1 MELLATALLQP
12 DFPDDQVE
20 IVRAQILSG
29 LRQAQQDTR
38 GEAEQALRRMLFTEG
53 HPYRERVSGN
63 EESVAA
69 MTRDDLVAFAERAYR
84 PSSAIAAVA
93 GGLSH
98 DKAVELVR
106 KHLGDWSG
114 ETPVLDIPEPEAA
127 DASQRVTKQ
136 LPGKSQADIAIGA
149 VTIPR
154 LHPDFQA
161 LNVANLILGRLGL
174 MGRLGESVRERQ
186 GLAYYAFSGLEVG
199 RGTGFWS
206 TRAGVNPDNVEKA
219 IETVLSEVRGYLA
232 DGPTADEFSD
242 AVGNLTGSLPLGLET
257 VGSIASI
264 IADIG
269 FFDLG
274 ADYLQRYR
282 ETVRSLTPEQLIET
296 MRKYIDPDK
305 LAVAV
310 VEPGSGE

>member
-1 MELLATALLQP
+1 
-12 DFPDDQVE
+12 
-20 IVRAQILSG
+20 
-29 LRQAQQDTR
+29 
-38 GEAEQALRRMLFTEG
+38 
-53 HPYRERVSGN
+53 
-63 EESVAA
+63 
-69 MTRDDLVAFAERAYR
+69 
-84 PSSAIAAVA
+84 
-93 GGLSH
+93 
-98 DKAVELVR
+98 
-106 KHLGDWSG
+106 
-114 ETPVLDIPEPEAA
+114 
-127 DASQRVTKQ
+127 
-136 LPGKSQADIAIGA
+136 
-149 VTIPR
+149 
-154 LHPDFQA
+154 
-161 LNVANLILGRLGL
+161 

-206 TRAGVNPDNVEKA
+206 ARAGVNPDNVEKA